1 MKGQTSIA
9 GTTDPDR
16 GVDEDQGHR
25 HEVDPAD
32 ALGPLPGPVD
42 DLVALA
48 KGVKLEKRT
57 YYPSWIGP
65 TCMARALV

>member
-9 GTTDPDR
+9 GTTDANR

-25 HEVDPAD
+25 HEADPAD
-32 ALGPLPGPVD
+32 VLGPPPGLVD

-48 KGVKLEKRT
+48 KDVELEKRT
-57 YYPSWIGP
+57 YFPSWIGP
-65 TCMARALV
+65 ICMARALV